1 MPTALQILLGFALA
15 AIIGLAAYWRGS
27 LSKSGVG
34 GAILL
39 GTIVFGLGGWA
50 WGVLLVVFF
59 VSSSA
64 LSHYKESLKASAAE
78 KFSKGHQRDLA
89 QTLANGGAGALIV
102 IANAIWPHPVWW
114 AAFVGAMATVT
125 ADTWATELG
134 VLSKAR
140 PRLVTNGRPVEVG
153 TSGAITLRGTFAA
166 VAGAALISI
175 LPGVLAGQAEAAKTI
190 EWLRK
195 LPQTIDCPPFIPGCT
210 PEYHFWTM
218 FFAVLFAGT
227 LVGLLGSL
235 FDSFLGATVQAIYF
249 CDHCRKETER
259 HPTHTCGNPTN
270 YLRGW
275 YWLDND
281 GVNFWSSVAGSAIA
295 AGLWWWMS
303 SGQWGWPR

>member
-1 MPTALQILLGFALA
+1 MPTALQLLLGFALA
-15 AIIGLAAYWRGS
+15 ALIGLAAYRRGS
-27 LSKSGVG
+27 LSKSGVV

-102 IANAIWPHPVWW
+102 IANAVWPHPVWW
-114 AAFVGAMATVT
+114 AAFVGALATVN

-134 VLSKAR
+134 VLSKSK
-140 PRLVTNGRPVEVG
+140 PRLITNGKLVEVG
-153 TSGAITLRGTFAA
+153 TSGAVTLAGTSAA
-166 VAGAALISI
+166 LGGAALVSI
-175 LPGVLAGQAEAAKTI
+175 IGGVSFARIDFWALFLPVLCAGVLAG
-190 EWLRK
+190 
-195 LPQTIDCPPFIPGCT
+195 
-210 PEYHFWTM
+210 
-218 FFAVLFAGT
+218 LF
-227 LVGLLGSL
+227 GSL
-235 FDSFLGATVQAIYF
+235 FDSFLGATVQAMYF
-249 CDHCRKETER
+249 CDRCGKETER
-259 HPTHTCGNPTN
+259 HPTHTCGNPTS
-270 YLRGW
+270 YLKGW

-281 GVNFWSSVAGSAIA
+281 EVNLLSSVAGSAIA

-303 SGQWGWPR
+303 SGQWA

>member
-1 MPTALQILLGFALA
+1 MWIGYIGF
-15 AIIGLAAYWRGS
+15 RRRS
-27 LSKSGVG
+27 LSESGVV
-34 GAILL
+34 GAVLV
-39 GTIVFGLGGWA
+39 GTTIFGFGGWA
-50 WGVLLVVFF
+50 WGTLLVVFF

-64 LSHYKESLKASAAE
+64 LSHFKESLKASLAE
-78 KFSKGHQRDLA
+78 KFSKGHERDLA
-89 QTLANGGAGALIV
+89 QALANGGAGALV
-102 IANAIWPHPVWW
+102 AVANAIWPHPIWW
-114 AAFVGAMATVT
+114 AAFVGAMATVN

-259 HPTHTCGNPTN
+259 HPTHICGNPARRV
-270 YLRGW
+270 RGW
-275 YWLDND
+275 RWLDND
-281 GVNFWSSVAGSAIA
+281 WVNFISSVVGAAVA
-295 AGLWWWMS
+295 AGLWLWLA
-303 SGQWGWPR
+303 